1 MLAPIANVQE
11 IAELTGMSPALV
23 QRFIEL
29 RLIVPKLHY
38 TEAELSDLRRAR
50 RLVYDLGFDA
60 EVVEVVLRMRA
71 RILALQRQIAQLQF
85 EMHK

>member
-1 MLAPIANVQE
+1 MLVPIANVQE
-11 IAELTGMSPALV
+11 VAELTGMSPALV

-50 RLVYDLGFDA
+50 RLIYDLGFEA

-71 RILALQRQIAQLQF
+71 RILALQRQIAQLQL
-85 EMHK
+85 EIHK